1 MARKHYA
8 EEYREQI
15 VKLVLAGRSIASL
28 AREFEPTEPTI
39 RAWVAVANSTEALKE
54 VEFRRDFRRMKRKL
68 ARVEQ
73 ENAILAKAT
82 AWFAGETMKT
92 SQPIF
97 EFIKAHQTE
106 FRIST
111 MCRVLPVSHS
121 GYYAWLSRGPS
132 RWEEADR
139 QLLPLI
145 QRIFEDSGGHYG
157 APRIQA
163 VLREQEMRVS
173 KTRIAR
179 LMSAAGMRGD
189 SRRS

>member
-1 MARKHYA
+1 MSRKHYPA
-8 EEYREQI
+8 EYREQI
-15 VKLVLAGRSIASL
+15 VKLARGGRSAASL

-39 RAWVAVANSTEALKE
+39 RSWIAAANGAEALQV
-54 VEFRRDFRRMKRKL
+54 VELRRQLRQVERKL
-68 ARVEQ
+68 ARVDVEK
-73 ENAILAKAT
+73 AILVKA
-82 AWFAGETMKT
+82 AIWFAKETMKT
-92 SQPIF
+92 PRPVF
-97 EFIKAHQTE
+97 EFIKAHQTK

-145 QRIFEDSGGHYG
+145 QRIYEESDGHYG
-157 APRIQA
+157 APRIQK
-163 VLREQEMRVS
+163 VLRGQEIRVS
-173 KTRIAR
+173 KRRIAR

-189 SRRS
+189 SRRR